1 MFPGM
6 ASLAGT
12 RMLMML
18 SGMTAAVRPA
28 RISMPVVALCG
39 GTDGTAGMHQH
50 IAIPELLKGT
60 RASRQVCLQVSQ
72 ADPVQC
78 KKKLETEWGAHLA

>member
-1 MFPGM
+1 MVFPGA

-28 RISMPVVALCG
+28 PTIMPGIALCG
-39 GTDGTAGMHQH
+39 GIAGTAGRHQH
-50 IAIPELLKGT
+50 IAKSLSFCRGT
-60 RASRQVCLQVSQ
+60 
-72 ADPVQC
+72 
-78 KKKLETEWGAHLA
+78 